1 MNTKYNTN
9 QYLLLF
15 RGTQWDKGMSPDEIQ
30 KVMVQWTAWFDGL
43 AENGKLKSGQPL
55 LNEGKFVSGKKG
67 RNVADGP
74 FVESKETIGGYFLVE
89 VDTMEEAIAIAQQ
102 CPALDYGLTVEV
114 RPVAECCQIG
124 MKAAEQLLAAS
135 A

>member
-1 MNTKYNTN
+1 MTSQNINS

-15 RGTQWDKGMSPDEIQ
+15 RGTDWDKGMSADQ
-30 KVMVQWTAWFDGL
+30 MQTVMVQWTAWFDRL
-43 AENGKLKSGQPL
+43 TENGTLKSGQPL
-55 LNEGKFVSGKKG
+55 LREGKVVSGKKG

-74 FVESKETIGGYFLVE
+74 FSESKETIGGYFLLE
-89 VDTMEEAIAIAQQ
+89 VDTMEEALLIAQE

-114 RPVAECCQIG
+114 RPVAPECMIG
-124 MKAAEQLLAAS
+124 VKAQKLLAEAV